1 MDKSSGVTDEVLM
14 LRDQLCSRDK
24 ALTLANSELEAV
36 RRQIEQLNKKY
47 QTALQKYD
55 NTQQW
60 VVRCC
65 IVPVERPPLPG
76 HFSSDIPPATPLLK
90 HKKIIY

>member
-14 LRDQLCSRDK
+14 LRDQLSSRDK

-47 QTALQKYD
+47 QIALQKYD

-65 IVPVERPPLPG
+65 TVPVERPPTRTFFFGHPPG
-76 HFSSDIPPATPLLK
+76 YPTTET
-90 HKKIIY
+90 